1 MTTRE
6 RIRVKTGVPVASD
19 FDSPLGTPIVIDDTA
34 GSGGVYYLDS
44 SGAVIGI
51 VGLGTSPTFSGVV
64 TASRF
69 VSTVATG
76 TSPYSCTSTTL
87 NTNLNA
93 DLLDGQ
99 HGSYYQSASNLN
111 AGTVP
116 DARFPATLPA
126 ASGANLT
133 ALNAT
138 QLTSG
143 TVPDARFPSPL
154 PTLSGVNLTALNA
167 TQLTSGTVPDGRFS
181 TRVNSSPTV
190 TAGSGTFTTVS
201 ASLDRQRVGDSM
213 LWNVTVTIT
222 TNGTAATQIN
232 VAMPFTAAY
241 ECVGAGREC
250 ASAGFACTGTMNA
263 SSSTLQIVKYDN
275 TYPGA
280 DGYRLTLSGRAF
292 LT

>member
-6 RIRVKTGVPVASD
+6 RVRVKTGVPVAAD
-19 FDSPLGTPIVIDDTA
+19 FSGPLGTPIIIDDTA
-34 GSGGVYYLDS
+34 GTGGVYYLDDA
-44 SGAVIGI
+44 GNVVGI
-51 VGLGTSPTFSGVV
+51 IGLGSSPTFSGVV

-111 AGTVP
+111 AGTI
-116 DARFPATLPA
+116 
-126 ASGANLT
+126 
-133 ALNAT
+133 
-138 QLTSG
+138 
-143 TVPDARFPSPL
+143 PDARFPSTL
-154 PTLSGVNLTALNA
+154 PALNGSALTAINA
-167 TQLTSGTVPDGRFS
+167 SNITSGTLGASRFAARS
-181 TRVNSSPTV
+181 TDSPTV

-201 ASLDRQRVGDSM
+201 AALDYQRVGDSQIWD
-213 LWNVTVTIT
+213 LTITIT

-232 VAMPFTAAY
+232 VAMPFTAIR
-241 ECVGAGREC
+241 ECQAAGREN
-250 ASAGFACTGTMNA
+250 ASAGFACVGTMNA
-263 SSSTLQIVKYDN
+263 SSSTLQVFKYDN

-280 DGYRLTLSGRAF
+280 SGYRITLSGRTF
-292 LT
+292 IV